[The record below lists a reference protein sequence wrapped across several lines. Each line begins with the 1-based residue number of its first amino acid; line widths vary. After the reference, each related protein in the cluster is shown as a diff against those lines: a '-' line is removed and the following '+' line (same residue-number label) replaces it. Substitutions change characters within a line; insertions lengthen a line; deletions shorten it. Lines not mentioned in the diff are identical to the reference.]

1 MMSKFNESFAWTH
14 LYNSMF
20 VVNATMMMT
29 IESYVKRDLDRNSK
43 AIASF
48 FCPQISGVSV
58 RVASAIFSLF
68 PFTYMKRTS

>member
-48 FCPQISGVSV
+48 FVP
-58 RVASAIFSLF
+58 RF
-68 PFTYMKRTS
+68 PE